1 MKLSFGIWS
10 LAILII
16 AVLQFV
22 LPADFTITN
31 SLAFIFIICGFV
43 LLVKGAEYLVEGSSA
58 FAKSFGVSDIVI
70 GLTIVSMGTSA
81 PELVVNVGSAIKG
94 EADFIYAN
102 VLGSNI
108 FNALF
113 ILGVAGL
120 IYPLKVLKNT
130 GLIELPISLFIIVI
144 VWFMSNDILFWGS
157 DGIENG
163 KAGVLSRL
171 DGILLFLLFAV
182 FLYYVL
188 RYTKAEPSEGEIIK
202 KMPIWKTILLISV
215 GLCGLI
221 FGGNWV
227 LDGSISLAKSFNL
240 SERIIGLTILAVGTS
255 LPELAT
261 SVVAA
266 MKKNSD
272 IAVGNVVGSN
282 IFNVLGILG
291 LSAVIYPTPF
301 SESINFDLY
310 FLIASTAIIFLLLF
324 IGTKSNKGF
333 YQLGNWQ
340 AFLIMS
346 IYIAYTTYLVLQE
359 LYKNN

>member
-1 MKLSFGIWS
+1 MNISIGLWSF
-10 LAILII
+10 AIIII
-16 AVLQFV
+16 AVLQFI
-22 LPADFTITN
+22 LPSDLFISN
-31 SLAFIFIICGFV
+31 LIAFIFISVGFV
-43 LLVKGAEYLVEGSSA
+43 LLVKGADFLVDGASA
-58 FAKSFGVSDIVI
+58 FAKRFGVSDIVI

-81 PELVVNVGSAIKG
+81 PELVVNIGSAIKG
-94 EADFIYAN
+94 EADFVYGN

-113 ILGVAGL
+113 ILGVSGL

-130 GLIELPISLFIIVI
+130 GLIEIPKSLFIIVI
-144 VWFMSNDILFWGS
+144 VWFMSNDILFWGNN
-157 DGIENG
+157 GIENG
-163 KAGVLSRL
+163 KDGLLSRF
-171 DGILLFLLFAV
+171 DGILLMLLFALFLFYV
-182 FLYYVL
+182 F
-188 RYTKAEPSEGEIIK
+188 RTSNTASNSNDIIK
-202 KMPIWKTILLISV
+202 KMPLWKTILFISV

-227 LDGSISLAKSFNL
+227 LEGSIAVAKSYNL

-291 LSAVIYPTPF
+291 LSAIIYPTPF
-301 SESINFDLY
+301 SSIINFDLY
-310 FLIASTAIIFLLLF
+310 FLICSTALIFALLF
-324 IGTKSNKGF
+324 IGAKAPKGI
-333 YQLGNWQ
+333 YILGRWQ
-340 AFLIMS
+340 SFLLVS
-346 IYIAYTTYLVLQE
+346 IYLGYTTYLIVQE